1 MNFLKSIS
9 WFGGGDTVRY
19 GGARRLALLV
29 TFIGLLPALV
39 ILIIEANNR
48 LRPAPTAWSTVF
60 VCVAAGL
67 IALVLLGRLLRP
79 IGLVSKAMDDLM
91 ASVAPDEP
99 PRASRGELATILH
112 NAERLALR
120 FRGLNKRLLNQHPG
134 TGLPTREPFLL
145 DLAQDM
151 ERQPEPTVLALIR
164 LCDFDRMAGF
174 DRAAAELTLSAF
186 AARLG
191 GAARS
196 SLSLAQVDRDCFAI
210 WFRATPVGTA
220 SDELRALSYVLEQ
233 DLTIGGQKISP
244 LVAVGAAI
252 YPSDAVE
259 PAALLACAFAA
270 TPKTASA
277 TKSATTTFFSST
289 ATESERKRFA
299 MEQNLRKAISEE
311 QFILYYQPI
320 VDLACGRAV
329 GAEALLRWRH
339 PELGLVSPGEFIPIL
354 EQSGL
359 IDQVGMWV
367 LNTACREARSWRLKG
382 VEDMRVAVNLSARQF
397 RGPSLGTT
405 VVRMLDRHRL
415 APHDLELELT
425 ETAAM
430 QDAERTREVLGQL
443 RSLGVG
449 VAIDDFGA
457 GYSSL
462 SYLKNLPFTKLK
474 IDREFVVD
482 VHERPDSQA
491 ICGALAT
498 LAGGLGIELL
508 AEGVEKREEVD
519 ALLALGCVKFQ
530 GYYFGRPM
538 PAADFIETVT
548 DGSWLDKLL
557 RAAPAPAAKRRR
569 A

>member
-1 MNFLKSIS
+1 MTLLKLIS
-9 WFGGGDTVRY
+9 RSSGEENAGY
-19 GGARRLALLV
+19 GGTRRLALLV
-29 TFIGLLPALV
+29 IFIGFLPTFILLIVDANSRARPMPA
-39 ILIIEANNR
+39 
-48 LRPAPTAWSTVF
+48 AWVTMI
-60 VCVAAGL
+60 VCLSAGL
-67 IALVLLGRLLRP
+67 IALFIVGLLLAP
-79 IGLVSKAMDDLM
+79 IGLAARAMDDLM
-91 ASVAPDEP
+91 ASVAPEE
-99 PRASRGELATILH
+99 ASRPGGGELAIILH

-145 DLAQDM
+145 DLAKDM
-151 ERQPEPTVLALIR
+151 ERAPEPTLLALIR

-186 AARLG
+186 AARLV
-191 GAARS
+191 GAARG

-210 WFRATPVGTA
+210 WFRATPIGTA
-220 SDELRALSYVLEQ
+220 SNELRALSYVLEQ
-233 DLTIGGQKISP
+233 DLTVNGQKISP

-252 YPSDAVE
+252 YPSDAIE

-270 TPKTASA
+270 TPKTASESKSVA
-277 TKSATTTFFSST
+277 TSFFSST
-289 ATESERKRFA
+289 VTEAERKRFA
-299 MEQNLRKAISEE
+299 MEQALRKAISEE

-320 VDLACGRAV
+320 VDLERGSAV

-339 PELGLVSPGEFIPIL
+339 PQLGLVSPGEFIPIL

-382 VEDMRVAVNLSARQF
+382 VEDMRMAVNLSARQF

-405 VVRMLDRHRL
+405 MVRMLERHRL
-415 APHDLELELT
+415 APQDLELELT

-430 QDAERTREVLGQL
+430 QDAEHTREVLGQL
-443 RSLGVG
+443 RSLGVS

-491 ICGALAT
+491 ICGALAA
-498 LAGGLGIELL
+498 LARGLNIELL

-519 ALLALGCVKFQ
+519 ALLDLGCTKFQ
-530 GYYFGRPM
+530 GFYFARPM

-548 DGSWLDKLL
+548 DSHWLDKLS
-557 RAAPAPAAKRRR
+557 PAPAKLAKRRR